1 MLQEKT
7 DFNTSSLIPHLSY
20 LKGKTAR
27 FTLIELLVVIAII
40 AILAGM
46 LLPALKSARE
56 KAREISCRSNYKQ
69 IGTTLSFYTGD
80 NKDWMPPVDVSGGTD
95 LYVARDINPGKSV
108 THVRKGIVA
117 YLLSAYWSKQ
127 WKGDAT
133 PAPKLLVC
141 PAGGD
146 DEYIYDR
153 YGTRG
158 NTSFVFWLG
167 IVPYGQTA
175 LPTAANGVGGRNIK
189 KCRKPSD
196 NGIAYDGRVKYTF
209 GSQGLAGSYTTTLNN
224 WVNPVGT
231 QNYFPVVSY
240 RHNKSFNTLFADGHA
255 EGGFKYNTPEDRFL
269 RMFLWGHITHI
280 SASTN
285 TRNLDALWQH

>member
-1 MLQEKT
+1 MLKSQPKRT
-7 DFNTSSLIPHLSY
+7 TPFFLSPVSC
-20 LKGKTAR
+20 LNRQAESR

-46 LLPALKSARE
+46 LLPALKNARE

-69 IGTTLSFYTGD
+69 IGTTMSFYTGD
-80 NKDWMPPVDVSGGTD
+80 NKDWMTPIDVSGGTD
-95 LYVARDINPGKSV
+95 LYKDINPGKSV

-141 PAGGD
+141 PAGPD
-146 DEYIYDR
+146 DEYIYNQ

-167 IVPYGQTA
+167 IVPWGQTI
-175 LPTAANGVGGRNIK
+175 LPPAANGVGGRNMK
-189 KCRKPSD
+189 KCKKPSD
-196 NGIAYDGRVKYTF
+196 NGVAYDGRVKYTF
-209 GSQGLAGSYTTTLNN
+209 GSQGLAGSYTTTLSS

-231 QNYFPVVSY
+231 QDYFPVVSY

-269 RMFLWGHITHI
+269 RMFLWGHITYI

-285 TRNLDALWQH
+285 TRNLDALWQR